1 MPCGRP
7 RNCRAG
13 VIWIT
18 ELADWVLAP
27 GPRGNNNVS
36 LSPVLTTEVWRQVQK
51 RRQNLSCALSAEY
64 HRYSDCKGMQNDNI
78 KTLLREKL
86 GREETQGNYK
96 DTQSNKQMHKQQ

>member
-1 MPCGRP
+1 MPCGGP

-18 ELADWVLAP
+18 ELADWVPAL

-51 RRQNLSCALSAEY
+51 QRQNLSCALSAEY
-64 HRYSDCKGMQNDNI
+64 HRNSDCKQNDNI

-86 GREETQGNYK
+86 GREETQGK
-96 DTQSNKQMHKQQ
+96 DTQSNKQMHEQQ